1 LIIYLYLV
9 VAQEYVVVLLRNGR
23 RKDEAA
29 KELQVFLGDDND
41 AFVSWLSSFT
51 LTFPVSFSFHVPCIS
66 SDNTMNLCTILQVMG
81 SSVLKFA
88 PICSA

>member
-1 LIIYLYLV
+1 MCAFLKAADPLRLLINQFLRI

-41 AFVSWLSSFT
+41 AFVSWLSSFNR
-51 LTFPVSFSFHVPCIS
+51 TFLNSFFSF
-66 SDNTMNLCTILQVMG
+66 TMHFL
-81 SSVLKFA
+81 
-88 PICSA
+88 

>member
-1 LIIYLYLV
+1 MCAFLKAADPLRLLINQFLLI

-41 AFVSWLSSFT
+41 AFVSWLSSCNR
-51 LTFPVSFSFHVPCIS
+51 TFLNSFFSF
-66 SDNTMNLCTILQVMG
+66 TMHFL
-81 SSVLKFA
+81 
-88 PICSA
+88 

>member
-1 LIIYLYLV
+1 MGTICVIDIKCVLLSKRQIHNPLRLLINQFLRI

-41 AFVSWLSSFT
+41 AFVSWLSSFNR
-51 LTFPVSFSFHVPCIS
+51 TFLNSFFSF
-66 SDNTMNLCTILQVMG
+66 TMHFL
-81 SSVLKFA
+81 
-88 PICSA
+88 